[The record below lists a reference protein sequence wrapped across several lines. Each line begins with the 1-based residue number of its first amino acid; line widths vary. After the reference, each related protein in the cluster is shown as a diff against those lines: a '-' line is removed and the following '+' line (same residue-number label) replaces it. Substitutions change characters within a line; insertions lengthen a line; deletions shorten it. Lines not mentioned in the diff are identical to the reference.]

1 LKMKRLIDLEHIDHI
16 ITEIM
21 LIRAMAADERTSNR
35 LSALLEFVETTLL
48 DPDRNTRNEI
58 KRNIYQKIKQSK
70 NPDEAKAWH
79 EVYQNINRAFL
90 GRKES

>member
-1 LKMKRLIDLEHIDHI
+1 MKRLIDLEHIDHI

-48 DPDRNTRNEI
+48 DPDRDTRNEI
-58 KRNIYQKIKQSK
+58 KRNIYQKIKQAR
-70 NPDEAKAWH
+70 NQEEAAAWH
-79 EVYQNINRAFL
+79 EVYQNINRAFSV
-90 GRKES
+90 RKES